1 MKWSVLKFAVLVLF
15 FSSCLVQSP
24 RYTSLDQ
31 VMALELG
38 MTKEQVDQRLTI
50 IPYDLK
56 AYTDTSE
63 VFIYVY
69 RTNERRTLSLY
80 TKKKNGRE
88 ALGKYVQLF
97 VTYSKR
103 NGKVVKIESCSDCP
117 NDLSH
122 NIKIDFEKIILFTTA
137 TLPAVLIYF
146 GLKDGN

>member
-1 MKWSVLKFAVLVLF
+1 MKRSVLKLATIVLF
-15 FSSCLVQSP
+15 FSSCLIQSP
-24 RYTSLDQ
+24 KYTSLDQ

-38 MTKEQVDQRLTI
+38 MTKEQVDKSLNI

-69 RTNERRTLSLY
+69 RTTERRTLSLY

-88 ALGKYVQLF
+88 VLGKYVQLF
-97 VTYSKR
+97 VTYSKK

-122 NIKIDFEKIILFTTA
+122 GIKIDYEKIILFTTA
-137 TLPAVLIYF
+137 TLPVILIYL
-146 GLKDGN
+146 GLKESN

>member
-1 MKWSVLKFAVLVLF
+1 MKWSVLKFASLVVF
-15 FSSCLVQSP
+15 FSSCLIQSP
-24 RYTSLDQ
+24 KYTSLDQ

-38 MTKEQVDQRLTI
+38 MTKEQVDKRLNI

-69 RTNERRTLSLY
+69 RTMERRTLSLY
-80 TKKKNGRE
+80 TEKKNGRDV
-88 ALGKYVQLF
+88 LGKYVQLF
-97 VTYSKR
+97 VTYSKK

-122 NIKIDFEKIILFTTA
+122 DIKIDYEKIILFTTA
-137 TLPAVLIYF
+137 TLPAIMIYF
-146 GLKDGN
+146 GLKEAN